1 MYVDDKK
8 NSYYNKNDFTMK
20 ITHRRK
26 TLQIFDSIILQRYCS
41 MDTDVNALVKY
52 Y

>member
-1 MYVDDKK
+1 MCADDKR
-8 NSYYNKNDFTMK
+8 NSYYNKDNFTMK
-20 ITHRRK
+20 IIHRRK

-41 MDTDVNALVKY
+41 IDTDVDALVKY